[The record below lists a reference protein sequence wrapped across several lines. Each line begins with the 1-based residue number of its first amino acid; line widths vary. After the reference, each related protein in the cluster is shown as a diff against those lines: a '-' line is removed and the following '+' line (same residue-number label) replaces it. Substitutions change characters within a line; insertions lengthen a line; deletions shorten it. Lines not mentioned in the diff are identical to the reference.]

1 MILAIDTSALVL
13 RYLPG
18 DHRELVLTEMEQID
32 VWCASE
38 LVRAEVLLTLHRASI
53 SPTQNIELSTRF
65 NTDWDSF
72 HVVPLD
78 GRCISHASQ
87 LGSRFGLR
95 LVDALH
101 FAAIDRL
108 PRPVKYLTLDHRQI
122 PAAVELGF
130 ELLTPL
136 EELS

>member
-53 SPTQNIELSTRF
+53 SPTQNMALST
-65 NTDWDSF
+65 WDT
-72 HVVPLD
+72 
-78 GRCISHASQ
+78 
-87 LGSRFGLR
+87 
-95 LVDALH
+95 
-101 FAAIDRL
+101 
-108 PRPVKYLTLDHRQI
+108 YEEHRNR
-122 PAAVELGF
+122 
-130 ELLTPL
+130 
-136 EELS
+136 

>member
-1 MILAIDTSALVL
+1 MILTVDTSALVF
-13 RYLPG
+13 RYLNGP
-18 DHRELVLTEMEQID
+18 HRSMVLKEMSQID
-32 VWCASE
+32 TWCASE
-38 LVRAEVLLTLHRASI
+38 LVRTEALLTLHRASI
-53 SPTQNIELSTRF
+53 SPSQHTEFTRLF
-65 NTDWDSF
+65 NTDWDTF

-78 GRCISHASQ
+78 GRCVSHASA
-87 LGSRFGLR
+87 LGSKFGLR

-130 ELLTPL
+130 ELITPL
-136 EELS
+136 EI

>member
-1 MILAIDTSALVL
+1 MILAIDTSALVF
-13 RYLPG
+13 RYLSG
-18 DHRELVLTEMEQID
+18 EHRELVLEEMEKIH
-32 VWCASE
+32 VWSASE
-38 LVRAEVLLTLHRASI
+38 LVRVEVMTTLHRASI
-53 SPTQNIELSTRF
+53 SPAQNIQLSRQF
-65 NTDWDSF
+65 NADWDSF
-72 HVVPLD
+72 HVIPLD

-136 EELS
+136 E

>member
-72 HVVPLD
+72 HVVHLD

>member
-1 MILAIDTSALVL
+1 MILAVDTSALVL

-18 DHRELVLTEMEQID
+18 RHREMVLTEMAEID

-38 LVRAEVLLTLHRASI
+38 LVRTEVLLTLHRASI
-53 SPTQNIELSTRF
+53 SPSQHSELSHQF
-65 NTDWDSF
+65 DGDWDAF

-78 GRCISHASQ
+78 GLCVSNATE

-95 LVDALH
+95 IADALH
-101 FAAIDRL
+101 FAALDRL

-136 EELS
+136 EQ